1 MIPAF
6 ASNHGPARYVK
17 ILTTT
22 VTTLGRLKF
31 IGTEDL
37 NMRHKLAMIFVVAI
51 GLFMISTSLF
61 AHHGNAAYETDKKV
75 SVSGTVTAWLW
86 ANPHCFLKIDGKND
100 KGEQTHWIV
109 ETSNPQ
115 DMARQG
121 WERNSFK
128 PGDEVSLTI
137 IPAKNERSIGRFVGK
152 DNFLL
157 NGKPFPA
164 VSKQ

>member
-1 MIPAF
+1 
-6 ASNHGPARYVK
+6 
-17 ILTTT
+17 
-22 VTTLGRLKF
+22 
-31 IGTEDL
+31 
-37 NMRHKLAMIFVVAI
+37 MRHKLAMIFVVAI

-61 AHHGNAAYETDKKV
+61 AHHGNAAYDTDKKV

-121 WERNSFK
+121 WARNSFK

-137 IPAKNERSIGRFVGK
+137 IAAKNERSIGRFVGK

-157 NGKPFPA
+157 NGKPFPP
-164 VSKQ
+164 VGKQWFRRDGESGQPVMRARKSRFQTRAFIRWPIGSMQF

>member
-1 MIPAF
+1 M
-6 ASNHGPARYVK
+6 
-17 ILTTT
+17 LTTT
-22 VTTLGRLKF
+22 VTALGRLKF
-31 IGTEDL
+31 IGTEDF

-86 ANPHCFLKIDGKND
+86 ANPHCFLKIDGKDD

-121 WERNSFK
+121 WDRNSFK

-137 IPAKNERSIGRFVGK
+137 IPAKNQRSIGRFVGK

-157 NGKPFPA
+157 NGKPFPP
-164 VSKQ
+164 VGKQ

>member
-6 ASNHGPARYVK
+6 ASNRRPARYVK
-17 ILTTT
+17 LLT
-22 VTTLGRLKF
+22 VTALGRLKF
-31 IGTEDL
+31 IGTEDF
-37 NMRHKLAMIFVVAI
+37 NMRHKLAMIFAVAI

-75 SVSGTVTAWLW
+75 SVSGTVTEWLW

-100 KGEQTHWIV
+100 KGEPTHWIV

-115 DMARQG
+115 DMARLG
-121 WERNSFK
+121 WARNSFK
-128 PGDEVSLTI
+128 PGDEVTLTI
-137 IPAKNERSIGRFVGK
+137 VPSKNERSIGRFVGK

-157 NGKPFPA
+157 NGKPFPP
-164 VSKQ
+164 VDKQ